1 MFDYA
6 VRELGYSTGA
16 AWRRLKAMRLCAEVQ
31 GARTRLQE
39 GTLTLDAAAQ
49 LQHAFELDRHDPSLP
64 PRGRRGSLR
73 SAEVAAAT
81 SAPKD
86 PAAPHATAVP
96 LTGQPAGAVSS
107 RDATLARRP
116 AAASRTEMRP

>member
-16 AWRRLKAMRLCAEVQ
+16 AWRRLKTMRLCAEVQ

-49 LQHAFELDRHDPSLP
+49 SQARLRASAAQAVAGRRRHRRQP
-64 PRGRRGSLR
+64 PRCGVTPTR
-73 SAEVAAAT
+73 
-81 SAPKD
+81 P
-86 PAAPHATAVP
+86 
-96 LTGQPAGAVSS
+96 
-107 RDATLARRP
+107 ARRQII
-116 AAASRTEMRP
+116 